1 MAGLTPTGLTIKR
14 LPEIIAG
21 LQVTAEQIFADLA
34 PTGDVVDTSAIT
46 ALGRL
51 IGLVAPSHADIWET
65 LQDVHNS
72 FSPQHASGIALDNI
86 VALSGIARLPLSSAR
101 AHCLLTGDNN
111 TSLSLAAKVS
121 SSTTRRIF
129 SLLAPVKLTPAKA
142 CGVAMSVG
150 TVQASTVYRL
160 SYTVD
165 GITVI
170 DVSINS
176 GAAPTAASILTA
188 LQAAILATHSAS
200 FTAVIIGTLLW
211 VKRSDPFQPVTFTAS
226 ANLVFSKA
234 QQIAVFEC
242 DVAGPAVQFGGTID
256 TIAVP
261 VLGWDS
267 VVNPLDAS
275 SGRNVETDPELRER
289 FRVSKYF
296 QAVNILEAMV
306 DALKNVPEVVDVMVY
321 ENDTDTTDSYGVTPH
336 AFMPIVLGGLTTS
349 IGEAIWQNKPTG
361 VKSIGNTTVSIADS
375 QGLQH
380 PISFFRPTL
389 TRLYIKM
396 TIQSTGLLVGNA
408 DVMIKDALVAKIKA
422 ENKIGTDVIYSR
434 LYTPINS
441 VAGFQINALT
451 LGTAPNPTGMVNIV
465 IPFNAVA
472 TLDAADITITIV

>member
-51 IGLVAPSHADIWET
+51 IGLVAPSHADIWEA

-129 SLLAPVKLTPAKA
+129 SLLAPVKLTPTKA

-150 TVQASTVYRL
+150 TVQVSTVYRL

-165 GITVI
+165 GVTII

-176 GAAPTAASILTA
+176 GATPTASSILTA

-200 FTAVIIGTLLW
+200 FTAVIVGTLLW
-211 VKRSDPFQPVTFTAS
+211 VKRIDPFQPVTFTAS

-242 DVAGPAVQFGGTID
+242 DVAGPAVQLGGTID

-275 SGRNVETDPELRER
+275 SGRNVETDTELRER

-306 DALKNVPEVVDVMVY
+306 DALKNVPEVIDVMVY
-321 ENDTDTTDSYGVTPH
+321 ENDTDTTDAYGVTPH

-349 IGEAIWQNKPTG
+349 IGDAIWQNKPTG
-361 VKSIGNTTVSIADS
+361 IKSVGNTTVSIADS